1 VIAELLLDLLARVK
15 TVPALSGSS
24 SLTLGGKVDDA
35 TLQKILLPAAWVR
48 FPKEVPDEQSYT
60 HGSASGVVHEAQPML
75 AFYSV
80 VIFVQYTTDDDFAN
94 VQVPLLETVRDTVH
108 AEQPDI
114 PGVFAWRYAGSHI
127 VRVFQDRLAYE
138 QVYAVDYSTQSP

>member
-48 FPKEVPDEQSYT
+48 FPKDIPDERSFT
-60 HGSASGVVHEAQPML
+60 HGPESGYISKSQAMQ
-75 AFYSV
+75 AIFSV